1 MRAGHFLPLRNA
13 CLTSL
18 ICMSL
23 ALVAPTSFAQSTT
36 SVPQATK
43 APPQASKAKTATPA
57 KKTTQK
63 STKQKTTTASK
74 NASTKSASPK
84 KAAPAGT
91 PQGARGKKSNST
103 TQKAL
108 AAGATTAAVT
118 SAANAQRAQA
128 ERKSGNPTGA
138 LRSNVVFV
146 QDLNSKTVI
155 FSRND
160 NVARPIASITKLMTA
175 LVVVDAKQP
184 LDEMLQVTQEDV
196 DVVKF
201 SRSRLAVGV
210 KLSRGD
216 MLHLA
221 LMSSENRAAN
231 ALGRHYPGGMPAFVA
246 AMNKKARELGMH
258 DSRFVEPTGL
268 SSANVATPRDL
279 VKLMQATAARPSIRF
294 YTTNQQHEISSRGH
308 ATLFRNTN
316 MLVTNP
322 SWDIRVSKTGF
333 INEAG
338 QCLVMVAR
346 INNRDTAIVLLNAD
360 GKGTRIGDAVKIRQI
375 VQNRQAIAMSRAELN

>member
-1 MRAGHFLPLRNA
+1 MRAGMFLPFRKA
-13 CLTSL
+13 CLTGLVCLSV
-18 ICMSL
+18 
-23 ALVAPTSFAQSTT
+23 ALTGAPIFAQTSTSNT
-36 SVPQATK
+36 QT
-43 APPQASKAKTATPA
+43 SKAKASQPNKTTKKSSKTNT
-57 KKTTQK
+57 KKTTQSK
-63 STKQKTTTASK
+63 SKA
-74 NASTKSASPK
+74 KSASNTQKK
-84 KAAPAGT
+84 KAAPSGT
-91 PQGARGKKSNST
+91 PQGTRGAKPNANT
-103 TQKAL
+103 RKAL

-118 SAANAQRAQA
+118 SAARAKRAHA
-128 ERKSGNPTGA
+128 ERQSGNPTSA

-146 QDLNSKTVI
+146 QDLNSKAVI

-160 NVARPIASITKLMTA
+160 EAARPIASITKLMTA

-184 LDEMLQVTQEDV
+184 LDEILQVTQADV

-246 AMNKKARELGMH
+246 AMNNKARELGMNN
-258 DSRFVEPTGL
+258 SRFVEPTGL
-268 SSANVATPRDL
+268 SSGNVSTPRDL
-279 VKLMQATAARPSIRF
+279 VKLMQATAARSSIRY
-294 YTTNQQHEISSRGH
+294 YTTNQQHEISTRGH

-322 SWDIRVSKTGF
+322 NWDIRISKTGF

-360 GKGTRIGDAVKIRQI
+360 GKGTRIGDAVKIRQL
-375 VQNRQAIAMSRAELN
+375 VQNRQSVAMSNTGLN

>member
-1 MRAGHFLPLRNA
+1 MRVGIFLPLRKV
-13 CLTSL
+13 CLSGL
-18 ICMSL
+18 VCLSV
-23 ALVAPTSFAQSTT
+23 ALTGAPSFAQT
-36 SVPQATK
+36 SAATS
-43 APPQASKAKTATPA
+43 QASKAKTSQPTKTTKKSTTTK
-57 KKTTQK
+57 KKTTTRSKAKTKTKTATNTQK
-63 STKQKTTTASK
+63 
-74 NASTKSASPK
+74 K
-84 KAAPAGT
+84 KAAPSGT
-91 PQGARGKKSNST
+91 PQGTRGAKPNANT
-103 TQKAL
+103 RKAL
-108 AAGATTAAVT
+108 AAGATTAAVA
-118 SAANAQRAQA
+118 SAASAKRAQA
-128 ERKSGNPTGA
+128 DRKSGNPTSG

-146 QDLNSKTVI
+146 QDLNSKAVI

-160 NVARPIASITKLMTA
+160 DVARPIASITKLMTA

-184 LDEMLQVTQEDV
+184 LDEMLQVTQADV
-196 DVVKF
+196 DVLKF

-210 KLSRGD
+210 KLTRGD

-246 AMNKKARELGMH
+246 AMNNKARELGMTN
-258 DSRFVEPTGL
+258 SRFVEPTGL

-279 VKLMQATAARPSIRF
+279 VKLMQATAARPSIRY
-294 YTTNQQHEISSRGH
+294 YTTNQQHEISTRGH

-322 SWDIRVSKTGF
+322 NWDIRVSKTGF

-360 GKGTRIGDAVKIRQI
+360 GKGTRIGDAVKIRQL
-375 VQNRQAIAMSRAELN
+375 VQNRQAVAMSGANLN

>member
-1 MRAGHFLPLRNA
+1 MRVGLFLPLRNV
-13 CLTSL
+13 CLSSL
-18 ICMSL
+18 VCLSL
-23 ALVAPTSFAQSTT
+23 ALASTQSLAQSTSSSSTQAPKSKSSQGQKAT
-36 SVPQATK
+36 SKST
-43 APPQASKAKTATPA
+43 TA
-57 KKTTQK
+57 KKNTANNTKPKPK
-63 STKQKTTTASK
+63 STANAQK
-74 NASTKSASPK
+74 K

-91 PQGARGKKSNST
+91 PQGTRGVKSSSNT
-103 TQKAL
+103 GKAL

-118 SAANAQRAQA
+118 TAASAKRAHADQQ
-128 ERKSGNPTGA
+128 SGNPSSG

-146 QDLNSKTVI
+146 QDLSSKAVL

-160 NVARPIASITKLMTA
+160 EVARPIASITKLMTA

-184 LDEMLQVTQEDV
+184 FDEMLQITQEDV

-201 SRSRLAVGV
+201 SRSRLAVGQR
-210 KLSRGD
+210 LSRGD

-246 AMNKKARELGMH
+246 AMNNKARELGMNN
-258 DSRFVEPTGL
+258 SRFVEPTGL

-279 VKLMQATAARPSIRF
+279 VKLMQATAARSSIR
-294 YTTNQQHEISSRGH
+294 YYSTNQQHEISTRGH

-322 SWDIRVSKTGF
+322 NWDIRVSKTGF

-360 GKGTRIGDAVKIRQI
+360 GKGTRIGDAVKIRQL
-375 VQNRQAIAMSRAELN
+375 VQNRQAVAMNNPSVN

>member
-1 MRAGHFLPLRNA
+1 MRAVLFLPLRNA
-13 CLTSL
+13 CLTGLVCISVA
-18 ICMSL
+18 L
-23 ALVAPTSFAQSTT
+23 AGTPSFAQSTT
-36 SVPQATK
+36 STPSTA
-43 APPQASKAKTATPA
+43 KAKPTQP
-57 KKTTQK
+57 KKTSQN
-63 STKQKTTTASK
+63 TTTK
-74 NASTKSASPK
+74 KSASSSKKSSNKTASTQK
-84 KAAPAGT
+84 KAAPGGT
-91 PQGARGKKSNST
+91 PQGSRGTKSNST
-103 TQKAL
+103 NQKAL

-118 SAANAQRAQA
+118 SAASAKRAQA
-128 ERKSGNPTGA
+128 ESKSGNPTAA

-160 NVARPIASITKLMTA
+160 DVARPIASITKLMTA

-184 LDEMLQVTQEDV
+184 LDEMLQVTQADV

-246 AMNKKARELGMH
+246 AMNNKARELGMN

-279 VKLMQATAARPSIRF
+279 VKLMQATAARPSIRY

-322 SWDIRVSKTGF
+322 NWDIRVSKTGF

-375 VQNRQAIAMSRAELN
+375 VQNRQAVAMSRAELN